1 VLVLLRDADDCIV
14 PREATWWDRLVAR
27 LSATRLDHALAA
39 GASPD
44 SSTSLALRARL
55 LVRPK
60 TRLSLARCVQRVLAE
75 GLRPIP
81 RPGMGPVTLRP
92 DTIRNASDEL
102 DALIERLLQPA
113 PVSAHGV
120 AQAYVLL
127 TDGGGPLY
135 FPSARQDLREVTHRA
150 VLSLE
155 PLDHF

>member
-1 VLVLLRDADDCIV
+1 MLVLLRDADDCVV
-14 PREATWWDRLVAR
+14 PRDVTWWDRLVAR

-81 RPGMGPVTLRP
+81 RPGFGPVTMRP
-92 DTIRNASDEL
+92 DYVGSYKAVQRVDV
-102 DALIERLLQPA
+102 DPRPA
-113 PVSAHGV
+113 GAGG
-120 AQAYVLL
+120 QA
-127 TDGGGPLY
+127 
-135 FPSARQDLREVTHRA
+135 AR
-150 VLSLE
+150 
-155 PLDHF
+155 